1 MGGFKSGAADD
12 DWGDAAS
19 TPDSGSAGDSEQE
32 GDSEPGRDSDPERA
46 ETEAASGAPADE
58 RFDGSGD
65 RGRDGGSRSA
75 RAGTPG
81 DSPRATG
88 TDAQPQR
95 RDLPWTLT
103 RNSITDGRDQTVQLH
118 LQRSTVEAQREAART
133 LEAEL
138 GETVKKADLREAALL
153 VGLERLD
160 EVAATLREWGYDLD

>member
-19 TPDSGSAGDSEQE
+19 TSESGSESEPNSE
-32 GDSEPGRDSDPERA
+32 RDSEPERRATESAGA
-46 ETEAASGAPADE
+46 ESADE
-58 RFDGSGD
+58 RVGASGD
-65 RGRDGGSRSA
+65 YGRDGGSGSA
-75 RAGTPG
+75 RADTRS
-81 DSPRATG
+81 DTPRATG
-88 TDAQPQR
+88 TDAQATR

>member
-12 DWGDAAS
+12 DWGDAGSTRESAS
-19 TPDSGSAGDSEQE
+19 ERGSESER
-32 GDSEPGRDSDPERA
+32 G
-46 ETEAASGAPADE
+46 ETEAASGESADG
-58 RFDGSGD
+58 RSDASDDG
-65 RGRDGGSRSA
+65 GRDGGSETT
-75 RAGTPG
+75 RADAPT
-81 DSPRATG
+81 DRPRTGG
-88 TDAQPQR
+88 TDARSSR
-95 RDLPWTLT
+95 RELPWTLT

-118 LQRSTVEAQREAART
+118 LQRSTVEAQREAARE

>member
-12 DWGDAAS
+12 DWGDAES
-19 TPDSGSAGDSEQE
+19 TPESGSDS
-32 GDSEPGRDSDPERA
+32 DPEPGRDSDPEHA
-46 ETEAASGAPADE
+46 ETEAASGAPATD
-58 RFDGSGD
+58 RFDASGD
-65 RGRDGGSRSA
+65 SGRDDGPQST
-75 RAGTPG
+75 RADTAPDRTRTG
-81 DSPRATG
+81 G
-88 TDAQPQR
+88 TDPQPSR
-95 RDLPWTLT
+95 RELPWTLT

-153 VGLERLD
+153 VGLERVD